1 MVSLKAVLFVCAL
14 AFFTCV
20 GSAPAAE
27 PKQPEVNWGKCPQL
41 KPTEEEKQQKAQV
54 VDQCLDKIPIPDL
67 DHANETVILKHRE
80 DVTTCALK
88 AEGWFNKNGHYRF
101 DRAKTEISNK
111 KLPSDIQP
119 QVIAKHDECKK
130 EAEEKFPKNFIAQVQ
145 LYQACMDHH
154 ISQLCGVKIEGD
166 SHGGHTAGGKKAS
179 A

>member
-1 MVSLKAVLFVCAL
+1 MRLHSSLYCSYDL
-14 AFFTCV
+14 
-20 GSAPAAE
+20 
-27 PKQPEVNWGKCPQL
+27 QEVNWGKCPQL
-41 KPTEEEKQQKAQV
+41 KPTEEEK
-54 VDQCLDKIPIPDL
+54 
-67 DHANETVILKHRE
+67 TVILKHRE